1 MSEENGEEYTEITET
16 LGFKFAINPLLRKC
30 DFIEIC
36 DKLKEQL
43 TTFLNPI
50 IDVVP
55 EPRIEGGI
63 RIIYKN
69 PSSYK
74 FIRLNLFNFP
84 HITENTA
91 EEWRNNTDLL
101 ELKPYNNVKYTF
113 ARLFATNAPIFTRKE
128 LEIIKSIFGLYG
140 MKVSCFKFNSIEL

>member
-1 MSEENGEEYTEITET
+1 MKSYE
-16 LGFKFAINPLLRKC
+16 GFKYFPSPTLRKC

-50 IDVVP
+50 ISVVP

-63 RIIYKN
+63 RIIYEN
-69 PSSYK
+69 QTAYK
-74 FIRLNLFNFP
+74 SIRLNVYDFP
-84 HITENTA
+84 HITENTV

-101 ELKPYNNVKYTF
+101 DLKPYNNVKYTF

-128 LEIIKSIFGLYG
+128 LETIKSIFGLYG
-140 MKVSCFKFNSIEL
+140 MKVSCFKLMEN